1 MLRRTRIGI
10 NKGVYMKR
18 DELLDL
24 IDGVLIE
31 NDLPVLNGVAK
42 EILRRL
48 EEAGMRPTATD
59 ESLFGKYETVVDY
72 DSE

>member
-1 MLRRTRIGI
+1 
-10 NKGVYMKR
+10 MKR

-59 ESLFGKYETVVDY
+59 KSLSEKCEIVVDY
-72 DSE
+72 DPE